1 MRSRS
6 CWYLKEGAEE
16 SECSEKNLPDKG
28 REPRTNSTYTCI
40 YDDNTGTRTRATLV
54 GSQSLFV
61 TQAEPREVIVVN
73 AIEYS
78 TEFESPIMQLT
89 TLTLEIA
96 FTLISTE
103 QTNKFNLINYSVSE
117 EYL

>member
-16 SECSEKNLPDKG
+16 PECSRKISLTKDESQ
-28 REPRTNSTYTCI
+28 ERTQPTH
-40 YDDNTGTRTRATLV
+40 DDNTGTRTRATLV

>member
-1 MRSRS
+1 MPDRAGILRRGRRNQSAQRKIS
-6 CWYLKEGAEE
+6 LTKDE
-16 SECSEKNLPDKG
+16 SQE
-28 REPRTNSTYTCI
+28 RTQPTH
-40 YDDNTGTRTRATLV
+40 DDNTGTRTWATLV

-103 QTNKFNLINYSVSE
+103 QTNKFNLINYPVSE